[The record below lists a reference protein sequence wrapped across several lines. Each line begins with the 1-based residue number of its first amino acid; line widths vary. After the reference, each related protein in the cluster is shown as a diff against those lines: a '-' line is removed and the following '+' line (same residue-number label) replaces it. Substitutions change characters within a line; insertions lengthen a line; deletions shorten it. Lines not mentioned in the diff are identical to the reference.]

1 MADYFTA
8 DTHLGHAKIIV
19 LAKRPF
25 ADVTEMDERIIS
37 NWNRLVTD
45 ADDVWHLGDVSMRN
59 PARFLAKLKGRIHL
73 IKGNH
78 DKFTDAKARQMF
90 HSVHDVK
97 MVTIGKQQ
105 IWLSH
110 YAHRVSPKAHYGV
123 WHLYGH
129 SHGTLPDL
137 GNCSID
143 VGVDA
148 RRHYFNAS
156 TLEEGKANY
165 RPWTLEEIRALMA
178 ARGHQP
184 VDHHGVKE
192 EEL

>member
-1 MADYFTA
+1 MANYFTA
-8 DTHLGHAKIIV
+8 DTHLAHSKMIV
-19 LAKRPF
+19 YANRPF
-25 ADVTEMDERIIS
+25 ASVDEMDERIIS
-37 NWNRLVTD
+37 NWNALVTD

-59 PARFLAKLKGRIHL
+59 PARFLAKLRGHIHL

-78 DKFTDAKARQMF
+78 DKFSDEKARQMF
-90 HSVHDVK
+90 ASVHDVK

-110 YAHRVSPKAHYGV
+110 YAHRVWPKAHYGV

-129 SHGTLPDL
+129 SHGTLTDL

-148 RRHYFNAS
+148 RRHYISAS

-165 RPWTLEEIRALMA
+165 RPWTLEEIRMVMA
-178 ARGHQP
+178 ARGYRPADCHNA
-184 VDHHGVKE
+184 KE
-192 EEL
+192 EDL